1 LIPLDSDEIKKIAWL
16 ARLVLDENKIAD
28 YQRELGNVLNLV
40 EQMNS
45 VDTANI
51 EPLAQPQEIYAR
63 LRQDKVTEDNQRDKF
78 QKIAP
83 EVENG
88 HYLVPKVIE

>member
-1 LIPLDSDEIKKIAWL
+1 MPLDSDEIKKIAWL

-45 VDTANI
+45 VDTGAI
-51 EPLAQPQEIYAR
+51 EPLAHPMDISAR
-63 LRQDKVTEDNQRDKF
+63 LRSDEVTETDQHELF
-78 QKIAP
+78 QQLAP
-83 EVENG
+83 AIEDG

>member
-1 LIPLDSDEIKKIAWL
+1 MPLDSDEIKKIAWL

-45 VDTANI
+45 IDTANI
-51 EPLAQPQEIYAR
+51 DPLAQTQEIYAR
-63 LRQDKVTEDNQRDKF
+63 LRQDEVTEDNQRDKF
-78 QKIAP
+78 QQIAP